1 MYNCEIPCE
10 RVPYLSALEVWSRQ
24 GAIKFHVYLYLT
36 FTLRRTGI
44 ARFLKGSHS
53 FTRTS
58 RVHPHTEWTNLPLPS
73 QQKLVLIYRTAEGW
87 KAELALGGWLVTYRN
102 NRELNAGTVAYLSTN
117 SLLPMLVQFVQRV
130 LVMLMPPKYQPDYM
144 FLRNVPMRRV
154 HLFTVIQLGCI
165 MVLCIIKELGIV
177 SIVFPVMVSTCQ
189 DS

>member
-1 MYNCEIPCE
+1 
-10 RVPYLSALEVWSRQ
+10 
-24 GAIKFHVYLYLT
+24 
-36 FTLRRTGI
+36 
-44 ARFLKGSHS
+44 
-53 FTRTS
+53 
-58 RVHPHTEWTNLPLPS
+58 
-73 QQKLVLIYRTAEGW
+73 
-87 KAELALGGWLVTYRN
+87 LGGWLVTYRN